1 MILLTVDASK
11 YYLIGV
17 MFSRF
22 VQLAK
27 TAVQRTPLIKN
38 TTQSVLPT
46 RSVQL
51 YLLLY
56 AGRWR
61 AA

>member
-1 MILLTVDASK
+1 VLTVDASK

-17 MFSRF
+17 MFGRF

-38 TTQSVLPT
+38 SAQSVLPT
-46 RSVQL
+46 RAVQL
-51 YLLLY
+51 YPVNY

>member
-17 MFSRF
+17 MFGRF

-51 YLLLY
+51 
-56 AGRWR
+56 
-61 AA
+61 